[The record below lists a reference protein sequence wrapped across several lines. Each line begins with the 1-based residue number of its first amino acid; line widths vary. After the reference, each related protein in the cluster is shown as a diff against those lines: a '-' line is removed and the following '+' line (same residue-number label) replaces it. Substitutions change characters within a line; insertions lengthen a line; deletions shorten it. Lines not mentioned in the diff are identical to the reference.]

1 MRSAAILLLI
11 TPALLLLP
19 SPSAL
24 AAGKRSLE
32 REAKKAC
39 LGGDPGKGVQLL
51 AELYVDTDDIVFIF
65 NQGRCF
71 EQNRRYEDAMA
82 RFQEFLLA
90 GHQKLGANEKSDAD
104 QHIAHCRDMLA
115 QERASVPASPAPQPL
130 VSSPPVAPPAPE
142 PAPALEPPMVHQP
155 APQPIQSSGGAGL
168 RTGGIVVAAFGV
180 AALGAGVLLNV
191 KANSTVND
199 MYSAYDG
206 YSKESERKTYETV
219 AWVGYGLGTAC
230 VVTGAVLWAVG
241 LKARSGPASRVAFV
255 PVVGTSRAGA
265 ALTGEF

>member
-1 MRSAAILLLI
+1 
-11 TPALLLLP
+11 
-19 SPSAL
+19 
-24 AAGKRSLE
+24 
-32 REAKKAC
+32 
-39 LGGDPGKGVQLL
+39 
-51 AELYVDTDDIVFIF
+51 
-65 NQGRCF
+65 
-71 EQNRRYEDAMA
+71 MA